1 MRTLFKW
8 LVITFFVLVL
18 FLIVLL
24 GLGYLL
30 KENEETT
37 NELKVKLNQETKLQ
51 QEKEARR
58 QALFLV
64 KPKRLLTQK
73 LTPFEKSQQKIFTDN
88 LYCQTNKECFLVQT
102 DSKVLG
108 CIVAVN
114 STGLAILLKTTN
126 AQKVSKVTTNDCQQ
140 EYSQET
146 ELTLSCQSNTC
157 ALVR

>member
-1 MRTLFKW
+1 MRILFKW
-8 LVITFFVLVL
+8 LLITAFALVL

-37 NELKVKLNQETKLQ
+37 NQLKVKLNQESKLQ

-64 KPKRLLTQK
+64 KTKKHITQK
-73 LTPFEKSQQKIFTDN
+73 LTSFEKSQQKIITNN
-88 LYCQTNKECFLVQT
+88 LYCKTNQECFLVQT

-114 STGLAILLKTTN
+114 STGLAILLKTSN
-126 AQKVSKVTTNDCQQ
+126 AQKVSDASNCQR
-140 EYSQET
+140 EYSRET
-146 ELTLSCQSNTC
+146 ELTLSCQNNTC
-157 ALVR
+157 AFVE

>member
-8 LVITFFVLVL
+8 LLITAFALVL

-37 NELKVKLNQETKLQ
+37 NELKVKLNQEMKLK

-64 KPKRLLTQK
+64 KPKKLLAQQ
-73 LTPFEKSQQKIFTDN
+73 LTPFESSQQKIITDN
-88 LYCQTNKECFLVQT
+88 LYCRINKECFLVQT

-108 CIVAVN
+108 CLVAVN
-114 STGLAILLKTTN
+114 STGLAILLKTSNT
-126 AQKVSKVTTNDCQQ
+126 QKVLKTKANDCQQ
-140 EYSQET
+140 EYLQET